1 MHDGMTKFRTEF
13 NNSSLCGV
21 DKDIFLPFSILYCLA
36 RMKGGVAAFDLVEN
50 LFTQIASFMSIIN
63 ASEKINHYLPESG
76 IDFRP
81 STPTYFKL
89 GAIKRVSV
97 EDKEIHLSMSKT
109 LPVGNCGN
117 GVSVNI
123 KAARVM
129 KELYGIESL
138 GFRCAAYAAHSSLK
152 FIAKSEAIGVEKA
165 KSFYNTL
172 RSVVHFFQYS
182 VRGKEALDQAIEIV
196 EMRKGVHLISW
207 CATRMTHL
215 LPACEKANDL
225 LVPLYNTIDT
235 CNIK

>member
-21 DKDIFLPFSILYCLA
+21 DKDIFLPFSIPYCLA

-50 LFTQIASFMSIIN
+50 LFTQIASSMSIIN

-109 LPVGNCGN
+109 LLVGNCGD
-117 GVSVNI
+117 GVNT

-129 KELYGIESL
+129 KEFYGIKSPS
-138 GFRCAAYAAHSSLK
+138 FRYASHAADGSLK
-152 FIAKSEAIGVEKA
+152 HISKSETMWVEEV
-165 KSFYNTL
+165 KSFYNTQ
-172 RSVVHFFQYS
+172 RSVVHFFQYG
-182 VRGKEALDQAIEIV
+182 VKGEKALDLAIEIV
-196 EMRKGVHLISW
+196 EIQKGMHLISW
-207 CATRMTHL
+207 CATRMAH
-215 LPACEKANDL
+215 
-225 LVPLYNTIDT
+225 
-235 CNIK
+235 